1 MKKALLLSLIVLFF
15 GSVQSQSNNQ
25 LFSDIADSFR
35 QNDDKRLSNK
45 FAQTLDL
52 TIGDTDGTYSKQH
65 ASVLIK
71 KFFTKHHISSFTIK
85 HQGSSNNKTHYAVC
99 YLESGDARWRVYIL
113 LDNHSKIIQL
123 QIEE

>member
-15 GSVQSQSNNQ
+15 SSIQAQSNTQ
-25 LFSDIADSFR
+25 LFDDISDSFR
-35 QNDDKRLSNK
+35 KNDDKLLSNN

-52 TIGDTDGTYSKQH
+52 TIGETDGTYSKQH

-71 KFFTKHHISSFTIK
+71 KFFTDHYISSFTIK

-99 YLESGDARWRVYIL
+99 YLKSNDKRWRVYIL

>member
-15 GSVQSQSNNQ
+15 GSVQAQSNNQ
-25 LFSDIADSFR
+25 LFNDIANSFR
-35 QNDDKRLSNK
+35 QNNDKLLSNK

-71 KFFTKHHISSFTIK
+71 KFFTSHQIASFTIK

-99 YLESGDARWRVYIL
+99 YLMSGDKSWRVYIL
-113 LDNHSKIIQL
+113 LDNHSEIIQL